1 MFIVLTNKYSVY
13 GNIKAKAELSLP
25 QVAWVFM
32 RAQCAHAFMS
42 RSYFH
47 AGELLGIRGNTIA
60 P

>member
-32 RAQCAHAFMS
+32 RARVLT
-42 RSYFH
+42 RSCRVH
-47 AGELLGIRGNTIA
+47 TSTQGNCWELEEIPLRH
-60 P
+60 